1 MVLQKRLEY
10 GFNGYQVPFMP
21 RAARSVRRRR
31 SFERKANGSQMC
43 AFDLLAT
50 VAGKLLSEGES
61 SSPSVDS
68 LSRKEQLALVQDS
81 VGKQEKNEEKLLG
94 GKLCDPDCYER
105 NFLFT
110 DIVKENPV
118 SDFCLN
124 ELECAQKDSISRPNC
139 SGKVDSAEHVVNDD
153 CKLRLGIFTPAN
165 LESSGCRLSSNSG
178 SDYESGKPRNF
189 SATNRADMLD
199 SQHLPSGLVSSV
211 DSVKLLLRRDHSPSG
226 SAPVNRENVKL
237 VTRDDDE
244 NSSACTETS
253 TRIKKFRPSLH
264 VSNNEG
270 QKLTSKPCKVTL
282 KVKDDDHYSAVMERC
297 NYLNRKRIIK
307 HQRSLR
313 DYPFKKRKFYDFN
326 LVSNS
331 DEGISCDRI
340 CAVPE
345 NGTSDSA
352 LGSRPYLQRVSKTP
366 TLSSSERASFHSQG
380 PQVKLKIKSFRVP
393 ELFIEIPET
402 ATIGSLKK
410 TVMEAVNAILGGG
423 LRVGVLLQGK
433 KIRDDTKTLLQTGI
447 CHDNKM
453 DTLGF
458 TLEPNRSLAP
468 SSQLCPDDRPCQVLH
483 NNPRPL
489 KRYPSSPNVPRSA
502 IRNWNLDTPRDLS
515 ENNINNLVE
524 SDNDSAPDSSLKTPG
539 AQSKALVPVPPM
551 ERDALAVV
559 PLRKCKRSDS
569 AQRRIRR
576 PFTVSEV
583 EALVQAVEK
592 LGTGR
597 WRDVKLRAFDSAKHR
612 TYVDLKDKW
621 KTLVHTARIS
631 PQQRRGEPVPQE
643 LLDRVLTAH
652 AYWSQQQAKQ
662 HLKSSSILT
671 FFSENSR
678 CTNPLSINS
687 GEGRSN

>member
-10 GFNGYQVPFMP
+10 GFNGYQVPPMP

-31 SFERKANGSQMC
+31 TFERKANGSQMC

-68 LSRKEQLALVQDS
+68 FSRKEQLTLVQDS
-81 VGKQEKNEEKLLG
+81 IGKQEKNKEKLLE
-94 GKLCDPDCYER
+94 GKSCDRDCYER

-110 DIVKENPV
+110 DIVKKNPI
-118 SDFCLN
+118 SDFHSN
-124 ELECAQKDSISRPNC
+124 ELECAQKDAISRPNC
-139 SGKVDSAEHVVNDD
+139 SGTVDSAEHVVNDN

-178 SDYESGKPRNF
+178 SDDESRKPRNF
-189 SATNRADMLD
+189 SVTNRADMLD
-199 SQHLPSGLVSSV
+199 SQHLTSGLVSSV
-211 DSVKLLLRRDHSPSG
+211 DSVKFLLCRDHSPTG

-237 VTRDDDE
+237 DTRDDDE

-253 TRIKKFRPSLH
+253 TGIKKFRNSLR
-264 VSNNEG
+264 VSNIEG
-270 QKLTSKPCKVTL
+270 QKLITSKPCKVTPN
-282 KVKDDDHYSAVMERC
+282 VKDDDQYSADVERC
-297 NYLNRKRIIK
+297 NFLNRKRIIK

-331 DEGISCDRI
+331 DEGINCDRM

-345 NGTSDSA
+345 NGTSNSA
-352 LGSRPYLQRVSKTP
+352 LGSRPNLQGVRKTP
-366 TLSSSERASFHSQG
+366 TFSSSERASFHSQS

-393 ELFIEIPET
+393 ELFIEIPEM
-402 ATIGSLKK
+402 ATIASLKK

-447 CHDNKM
+447 SHDNKM

-458 TLEPNRSLAP
+458 TLEPNRPLAP
-468 SSQLCPDDRPCQVLH
+468 SSQLCPDDHPCQLLH

-489 KRYPSSPNVPRSA
+489 TRYPSSPNAPRSA
-502 IRNWNLDTPRDLS
+502 VRNRNLDTSPDLS
-515 ENNINNLVE
+515 ENNFNNLVE
-524 SDNDSAPDSSLKTPG
+524 SDNDSAPDSSLKVPG
-539 AQSKALVPVPPM
+539 AQSRALVPVPSM
-551 ERDALAVV
+551 EPDALAVV

-678 CTNPLSINS
+678 CTNP
-687 GEGRSN
+687 

>member
-1 MVLQKRLEY
+1 MLQKRLEY
-10 GFNGYQVPFMP
+10 GFNGYQVPPIP

-68 LSRKEQLALVQDS
+68 FSRKEQLALVQDS
-81 VGKQEKNEEKLLG
+81 IEKQEKNEEKLLE
-94 GKLCDPDCYER
+94 GKSCDLDRYER

-110 DIVKENPV
+110 DIVKENPI
-118 SDFCLN
+118 SDFRSK
-124 ELECAQKDSISRPNC
+124 ELECAQKDAISRSNC
-139 SGKVDSAEHVVNDD
+139 SGKVDTEHVINND

-165 LESSGCRLSSNSG
+165 LESGCRLSSNSG
-178 SDYESGKPRNF
+178 SDDESRKPRNF
-189 SATNRADMLD
+189 SVTNRADMFD
-199 SQHLPSGLVSSV
+199 SQQLPSGLVSSV
-211 DSVKLLLRRDHSPSG
+211 DSVKFLLCRNHSPTG
-226 SAPVNRENVKL
+226 YAPFNRENVKL
-237 VTRDDDE
+237 ITRDDDE

-253 TRIKKFRPSLH
+253 TRIKKFRPSLR
-264 VSNNEG
+264 VSNIEG
-270 QKLTSKPCKVTL
+270 QKLLTSKPCKVTPN
-282 KVKDDDHYSAVMERC
+282 VKDEDQYSAVMERC
-297 NYLNRKRIIK
+297 NFLNRKRIIK

-313 DYPFKKRKFYDFN
+313 DYPFKKRKCYDFN

-331 DEGISCDRI
+331 DEGIGCDRM

-345 NGTSDSA
+345 NGTNNSA
-352 LGSRPYLQRVSKTP
+352 LDSRPNLQRVRKTQ
-366 TLSSSERASFHSQG
+366 TLSSSERASFHSQS

-393 ELFIEIPET
+393 DLFIEIPET

-410 TVMEAVNAILGGG
+410 TVMEAVNSILGGG

-447 CHDNKM
+447 SHDNKM
-453 DTLGF
+453 DKLGF
-458 TLEPNRSLAP
+458 TLEPNRPLAS
-468 SSQLCPDDRPCQVLH
+468 SSQLCPYDHQCQHLH

-489 KRYPSSPNVPRSA
+489 TGYPSSSNVPRSA
-502 IRNWNLDTPRDLS
+502 IRNRNLDTPPVIS
-515 ENNINNLVE
+515 ENNFNNLVE
-524 SDNDSAPDSSLKTPG
+524 SDNDSAPDSSLKIAV
-539 AQSKALVPVPPM
+539 AQSRALVPVPSM
-551 ERDALAVV
+551 EPDALAVV

-597 WRDVKLRAFDSAKHR
+597 WRDVKLRAFDNAKHR

-678 CTNPLSINS
+678 CTNP
-687 GEGRSN
+687 

>member
-10 GFNGYQVPFMP
+10 GFSGYQVPPIP
-21 RAARSVRRRR
+21 RAARSARRRR
-31 SFERKANGSQMC
+31 SFESKTNGNQMY

-68 LSRKEQLALVQDS
+68 FSLKGQLALVQDS
-81 VGKQEKNEEKLLG
+81 VGRQEKSEEKLLE
-94 GKLCDPDCYER
+94 GKSGDQDFYER

-110 DIVKENPV
+110 DIVTDNPI
-118 SDFCLN
+118 SDIRSD
-124 ELECAQKDSISRPNC
+124 ELEFAQNDSISKPNC
-139 SGKVDSAEHVVNDD
+139 PGKGDSAEHLVNDD

-165 LESSGCRLSSNSG
+165 LESSGCRLSCNSG
-178 SDYESGKPRNF
+178 SDEECRKPRNF
-189 SATNRADMLD
+189 SVTNRADMLD
-199 SQHLPSGLVSSV
+199 SQHLTSGLVSSV
-211 DSVKLLLRRDHSPSG
+211 DSVKFLICRDHSPSG

-237 VTRDDDE
+237 AIIDDDE
-244 NSSACTETS
+244 SSPACTESS
-253 TRIKKFRPSLH
+253 TRTKKFRPSLR
-264 VSNNEG
+264 VSNIHG
-270 QKLTSKPCKVTL
+270 QKLLSSKPCKATPN
-282 KVKDDDHYSAVMERC
+282 VKDHDRAVTERC

-313 DYPFKKRKFYDFN
+313 DYPFKKRKFYDF
-326 LVSNS
+326 VSNS
-331 DEGISCDRI
+331 DEGICCDRM
-340 CAVPE
+340 CASPE
-345 NGTSDSA
+345 NGTNISA
-352 LGSRPYLQRVSKTP
+352 LGSRPSLQREVLIWHVAFGS
-366 TLSSSERASFHSQG
+366 
-380 PQVKLKIKSFRVP
+380 VKLKIKSFRVP
-393 ELFIEIPET
+393 ELFIEVQET
-402 ATIGSLKK
+402 TTIGSLKK
-410 TVMEAVNAILGGG
+410 TVLEAVNAILGGG

-433 KIRDDTKTLLQTGI
+433 KIRDDTQTLLQTGI
-447 CHDNKM
+447 SHDNKM
-453 DTLGF
+453 DALGF
-458 TLEPNRSLAP
+458 TLEPNPHIAP
-468 SSQLCPDDRPCQVLH
+468 SSQLCPDDHSCQLLH
-483 NNPRPL
+483 NNPRPVT
-489 KRYPSSPNVPRSA
+489 RYPLSPNVPRTA
-502 IRNWNLDTPRDLS
+502 IRDRNLDTPPDLS
-515 ENNINNLVE
+515 ENNLNSLVE
-524 SDNDSAPDSSLKTPG
+524 SDHDSAPDSSLKIPG
-539 AQSKALVPVPPM
+539 AQSKALVPVPSI

-569 AQRRIRR
+569 SQRRIRR
-576 PFTVSEV
+576 PFTVTEV

-678 CTNPLSINS
+678 CTNP
-687 GEGRSN
+687 